1 MIRINL
7 LGQPR
12 PKDRPRLEGPPE
24 ATLQIV
30 LFVLSLFFAF
40 GVLWFHWRQLSNDVS
55 QRQGQIRA
63 LQAQKTQLELLKQQ
77 VENFERQKA
86 VLQQRISVIEQLQRN
101 RTGGQELLDA
111 LAGTVT
117 RTETLWLT
125 SLSRKGNALTIEGT
139 AASVNA
145 VANLITQLKRSGYF
159 QKVEIKETHQDERNT
174 AVQTFL
180 FTLMAEFSLPQGKPV
195 GPAAAA
201 APVSPG
207 VPVKSAP
214 TKKG

>member
-1 MIRINL
+1 M
-7 LGQPR
+7 
-12 PKDRPRLEGPPE
+12 
-24 ATLQIV
+24 
-30 LFVLSLFFAF
+30 
-40 GVLWFHWRQLSNDVS
+40 
-55 QRQGQIRA
+55 
-63 LQAQKTQLELLKQQ
+63 
-77 VENFERQKA
+77 
-86 VLQQRISVIEQLQRN
+86 
-101 RTGGQELLDA
+101 
-111 LAGTVT
+111 
-117 RTETLWLT
+117 
-125 SLSRKGNALTIEGT
+125 SRKGNALTIEGT

-207 VPVKSAP
+207 APVKSAP

>member
-1 MIRINL
+1 
-7 LGQPR
+7 
-12 PKDRPRLEGPPE
+12 
-24 ATLQIV
+24 V

-77 VENFERQKA
+77 VENFERQKV

-159 QKVEIKETHQDERNT
+159 QKVEIKETHQDDRNT